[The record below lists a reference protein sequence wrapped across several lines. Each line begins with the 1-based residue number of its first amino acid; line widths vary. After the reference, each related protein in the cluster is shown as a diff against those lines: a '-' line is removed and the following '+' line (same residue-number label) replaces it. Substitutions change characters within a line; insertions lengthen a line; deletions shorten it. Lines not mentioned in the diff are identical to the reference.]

1 MRSERKRIIKRR
13 NKQKRRLFFTVI
25 FTSIF
30 FCSALI
36 YGEGVFYAAKTLLYK
51 NQALKI
57 DIKSEKSDDLKNIN
71 LNFMNE
77 GTCDVYLRGFIFVYS
92 NNNSENGTTLS
103 NSTVIF
109 NYGDEDFWYV
119 GEDNYVYYTKPLQVG
134 SKTEIPMVTSIYINL
149 SEDDKLM
156 LGEGELGVD
165 IVMES
170 VQVNNFAYKYQWD
183 MSNVELEEL
192 FKNEGHEKVQILDS
206 EGVIKLK
213 FE

>member
-1 MRSERKRIIKRR
+1 M
-13 NKQKRRLFFTVI
+13 
-25 FTSIF
+25 
-30 FCSALI
+30 
-36 YGEGVFYAAKTLLYK
+36 LYK

-103 NSTVIF
+103 NSTVKV